1 MSRKVCMC
9 PSSKSSV
16 SLTSRPQGN
25 YYKLPGGGVEPE
37 DPNDQVACQR
47 EALEETGCEVIF
59 RPGMIAQT
67 TEYRG
72 TLHQESH
79 AYLCTVRNDTGKV
92 ELTDLEASEG
102 LAHLWCPISEAL
114 QKMKTIEPNTE
125 LGEFIKKRD
134 VFLLETYLQT

>member
-1 MSRKVCMC
+1 
-9 PSSKSSV
+9 
-16 SLTSRPQGN
+16 
-25 YYKLPGGGVEPE
+25 
-37 DPNDQVACQR
+37 
-47 EALEETGCEVIF
+47 
-59 RPGMIAQT
+59 MIAQT

-79 AYLCTVRNDTGKV
+79 AYVCIVRNDTGKV

-102 LAHLWCPISEAL
+102 LAHHWCPIAEAL
-114 QKMKTIEPNTE
+114 QKMKTIEPTSE